1 MWEAAALSWVGVALG
16 SFIDMKQAGKV
27 NAKKLRWFE
36 PKDELAQKYYQT
48 ELLAGSDNDKLI
60 RIAEQK
66 SDLDIVAN
74 HWTAQLQAE
83 LPKEEVTDGSESKE

>member
-1 MWEAAALSWVGVALG
+1 MFTFNEKEYDESKLSDKGKAAYV
-16 SFIDMKQAGKV
+16 
-27 NAKKLRWFE
+27 
-36 PKDELAQKYYQT
+36 
-48 ELLAGSDNDKLI
+48 KLI

-83 LPKEEVTDGSESKE
+83 LPNEEVTDGSESKE